1 MIVLLASGLHQTTS
15 KWTITLRPISYSLK
29 IKVLQEQMNSMVQL
43 FDLPGISL
51 SKLDLLLT
59 SDM

>member
-15 KWTITLRPISYSLK
+15 KWTITLRLISYSLK

-51 SKLDLLLT
+51 SKFDLLLT

>member
-1 MIVLLASGLHQTTS
+1 MIVLLASGLRQTTS

-51 SKLDLLLT
+51 SKFDLLLT